1 MKMKTVVDAL
11 PSIRK
16 IANHDLPM
24 QTLYRVKRL
33 LDKLDAHLRF
43 YDETRAEII
52 GKYCETGEDGRQRAK
67 DGAED
72 SLEREM
78 SELLSVSIDTEDV
91 KPVKIP
97 TNDGLRLSYADLCAL
112 DTLDGL
118 VVIDFGEEADD
129 NREKEDKK

>member
-1 MKMKTVVDAL
+1 MKTVVDAL

-43 YDETRAEII
+43 YDEKRAEII

-67 DGAED
+67 DGTED

-78 SELLSVSIDTEDV
+78 SDLLSVFIDTDDV

-97 TNDGLRLSYADLCAL
+97 ANDGLRLSYADLCAL

-118 VVIDFGEEADD
+118 VVIDFGEEEESDGK
-129 NREKEDKK
+129 EKEDKK